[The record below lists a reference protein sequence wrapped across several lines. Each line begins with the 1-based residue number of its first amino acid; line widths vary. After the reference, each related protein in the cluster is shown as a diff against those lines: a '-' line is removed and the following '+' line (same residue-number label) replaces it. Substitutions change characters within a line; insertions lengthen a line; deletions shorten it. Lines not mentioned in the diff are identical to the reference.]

1 MNILG
6 SKVLYSC
13 TAEDVKDVEK
23 LREEGKHVNSIET
36 GQLMPGMITADWSN
50 GAPQGCC
57 NVVVTLDGAV
67 VPMWKTSI
75 QEGTAPGTYMFA
87 EF

>member
-6 SKVLYSC
+6 TKVLYSC
-13 TAEDVKDVEK
+13 TEEDVKKVQAMKDQGAE
-23 LREEGKHVNSIET
+23 VNPVQV

-50 GAPQGCC
+50 GSPGGCC

-67 VPMWKTSI
+67 NPLWKTSI
-75 QEGTAPGTYMFA
+75 HEGTTAGTYMIA